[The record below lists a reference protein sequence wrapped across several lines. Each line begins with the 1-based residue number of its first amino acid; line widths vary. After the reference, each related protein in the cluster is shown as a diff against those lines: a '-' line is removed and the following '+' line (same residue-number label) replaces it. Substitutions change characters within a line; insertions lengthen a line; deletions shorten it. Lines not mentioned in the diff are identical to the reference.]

1 MSGGRLSGQ
10 VSLPARHV
18 PGARQQGQ
26 PERWVW
32 LALGEA
38 CSPLLL
44 HSALLFLV
52 FILFGV
58 VCFFVVFFIQVFL
71 FFSDVVLLSA
81 LALDVIV
88 FY

>member
-1 MSGGRLSGQ
+1 M
-10 VSLPARHV
+10 SLPARHV

-52 FILFGV
+52 FILFGFFSFFS
-58 VCFFVVFFIQVFL
+58 FFVFI
-71 FFSDVVLLSA
+71 SDVVLLSA